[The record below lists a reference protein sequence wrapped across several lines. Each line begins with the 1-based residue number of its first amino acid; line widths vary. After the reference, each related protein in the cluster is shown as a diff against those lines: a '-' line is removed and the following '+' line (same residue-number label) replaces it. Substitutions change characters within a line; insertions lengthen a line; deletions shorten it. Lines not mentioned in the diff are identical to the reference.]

1 MSNPLNFFR
10 SLGEFFLS
18 WKVINFLIA
27 NVHVLVINLSFIAL
41 CIVLRSMLRNAYPPQ
56 GGNTAGLMFVKN
68 LTFWM
73 FLAFASVAFITIA
86 HMIYS
91 TVTK

>member
-1 MSNPLNFFR
+1 M
-10 SLGEFFLS
+10 
-18 WKVINFLIA
+18 
-27 NVHVLVINLSFIAL
+27 
-41 CIVLRSMLRNAYPPQ
+41 VLRSMLRNAYPPQ